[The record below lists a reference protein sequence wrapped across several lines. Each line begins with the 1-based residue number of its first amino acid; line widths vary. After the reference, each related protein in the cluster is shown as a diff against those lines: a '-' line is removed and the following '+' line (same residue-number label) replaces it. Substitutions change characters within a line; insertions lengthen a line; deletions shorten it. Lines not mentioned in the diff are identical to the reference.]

1 MDNVV
6 DSNTSFAIS
15 LYQKLKESGEN
26 IFFSPYCISIALS
39 MTFAGSRGQT
49 EKQMAEILGFISRQG
64 ELHRSFCELEN
75 HLQVIQDSGD
85 VQLII
90 ANSLWLDQSYPLL
103 TEYLALLK
111 QYYDVVLTYVNYGQP
126 ETARAI
132 INAWVDDKTKGKIKD
147 LISKGIITPI
157 TRLVIT
163 NAIYFKG
170 SWLSQFDEE
179 KTELMPFWILPE
191 EKINVATMTQK
202 REYGYSETAD
212 MQILEI
218 PYQGDD
224 ITLIMLLPKDI
235 DGLVKIEETL
245 CVETLDQ
252 WIHNLQSREV
262 EVFLPKFKLQS
273 VFRLDDVLE
282 SMGMTDAF
290 DAEKANFSGMDG
302 IARLFITAVL
312 HKAYIEVNEE
322 GTEATAATAVIMGLK
337 GFPPPPIV
345 FRANHPYLFLIREK
359 TTGSIL
365 FLGRML
371 NPEYAVKNNQ
381 TRMSAS

>member
-1 MDNVV
+1 
-6 DSNTSFAIS
+6 
-15 LYQKLKESGEN
+15 
-26 IFFSPYCISIALS
+26 
-39 MTFAGSRGQT
+39 
-49 EKQMAEILGFISRQG
+49 
-64 ELHRSFCELEN
+64 
-75 HLQVIQDSGD
+75 
-85 VQLII
+85 
-90 ANSLWLDQSYPLL
+90 
-103 TEYLALLK
+103 
-111 QYYDVVLTYVNYGQP
+111 
-126 ETARAI
+126 
-132 INAWVDDKTKGKIKD
+132 
-147 LISKGIITPI
+147 
-157 TRLVIT
+157 
-163 NAIYFKG
+163 
-170 SWLSQFDEE
+170 
-179 KTELMPFWILPE
+179 
-191 EKINVATMTQK
+191 
-202 REYGYSETAD
+202 
-212 MQILEI
+212 
-218 PYQGDD
+218 
-224 ITLIMLLPKDI
+224 MLLPKDI

-273 VFRLDDVLE
+273 EFRLDDVLK

-302 IARLFITAVL
+302 IAMLFITAVL

-322 GTEATAATAVIMGLK
+322 GTEATAATAVIMGLR

-345 FRANHPYLFLIREK
+345 FRANHPFLFLIREK